1 MCLAA
6 SRACYTCSSLPQ
18 MDCTQKGG
26 GLHWVTVA
34 TYENLVSG
42 AVSLYDG
49 GPALGVSIRIEMSV
63 CKMLRSPR
71 EFNQH

>member
-6 SRACYTCSSLPQ
+6 SRDYYTFSSQPQ
-18 MDCTQKGG
+18 MDCTQKDG

-34 TYENLVSG
+34 TYENSVSG
-42 AVSLYDG
+42 AVSLYGG

-63 CKMLRSPR
+63 CNMLCSPR